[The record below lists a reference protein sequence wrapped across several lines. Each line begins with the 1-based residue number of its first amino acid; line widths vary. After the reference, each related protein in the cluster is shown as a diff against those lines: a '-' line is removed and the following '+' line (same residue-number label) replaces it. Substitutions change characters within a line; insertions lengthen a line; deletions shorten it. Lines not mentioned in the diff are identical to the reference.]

1 MECKVAIF
9 WNSATCL
16 HSLKLNSFYHFNT
29 KQRIKLTG
37 NCINFTCSYLYL
49 LGLGEFKSLLSLP
62 PQKDGGNKR
71 QQEMQK
77 PESGMSTPVKARTA
91 VPPPPSKLFA
101 IFLCLSADPCLS
113 EKLRGSNEA
122 LQPPSTLTVK
132 GIQSSML
139 FDTKPCLQSSPIGW
153 AALSAKNTKTWL
165 AVHVISYLLCTLP
178 VLKLPWEAEQGSDS
192 DFKLQGT

>member
-16 HSLKLNSFYHFNT
+16 HSLKLNSFYH
-29 KQRIKLTG
+29 LTQNKELNLPG
-37 NCINFTCSYLYL
+37 TALILHVVIYISSDRENLSHSYP
-49 LGLGEFKSLLSLP
+49 SP

-153 AALSAKNTKTWL
+153 AALSAKNTKPWL
-165 AVHVISYLLCTLP
+165 AAHVISYLLCTLP
-178 VLKLPWEAEQGSDS
+178 VLKLPWEAEQGSDP

>member
-1 MECKVAIF
+1 
-9 WNSATCL
+9 
-16 HSLKLNSFYHFNT
+16 
-29 KQRIKLTG
+29 
-37 NCINFTCSYLYL
+37 
-49 LGLGEFKSLLSLP
+49 
-62 PQKDGGNKR
+62 
-71 QQEMQK
+71 MQK

-91 VPPPPSKLFA
+91 VLPPPNKLFA

-139 FDTKPCLQSSPIGW
+139 FDTKPCLHSDPIGW
-153 AALSAKNTKTWL
+153 TALLAKNTKPRL
-165 AVHVISYLLCTLP
+165 AVHVISYLFCTLP

-192 DFKLQGT
+192 DFKLWGTLRRGNAWQMHIAVALGNHVFLKQNTENLELFLKTSQRVVTVPTHGISYWLSEFHLKNLR

>member
-1 MECKVAIF
+1 MFDGLNVCIT
-9 WNSATCL
+9 WCPSASPAPGLLPGPVGSFSIYNCFLNPVLKTGVTGTALIL
-16 HSLKLNSFYHFNT
+16 HVVIYISSDRENLSH
-29 KQRIKLTG
+29 
-37 NCINFTCSYLYL
+37 SYP
-49 LGLGEFKSLLSLP
+49 SP
-62 PQKDGGNKR
+62 PKKDGGNKR

-139 FDTKPCLQSSPIGW
+139 FDTKPCLQSGPIG
-153 AALSAKNTKTWL
+153 
-165 AVHVISYLLCTLP
+165 
-178 VLKLPWEAEQGSDS
+178 
-192 DFKLQGT
+192 

>member
-9 WNSATCL
+9 SNSATCL
-16 HSLKLNSFYHFNT
+16 HSRKLNSFYHLNT

-49 LGLGEFKSLLSLP
+49 LGQGEFKSLLSLP

-139 FDTKPCLQSSPIGW
+139 FDTKPCLQSGPIG
-153 AALSAKNTKTWL
+153 
-165 AVHVISYLLCTLP
+165 
-178 VLKLPWEAEQGSDS
+178 
-192 DFKLQGT
+192 

>member
-9 WNSATCL
+9 WNSATCP
-16 HSLKLNSFYHFNT
+16 HSLKLNSFYHLNT
-29 KQRIKLTG
+29 KQRIKLTR

-49 LGLGEFKSLLSLP
+49 LGQGEFKSLLSLP
-62 PQKDGGNKR
+62 PKR
-71 QQEMQK
+71 TEETKGSRRCRNLSLECPLQWK
-77 PESGMSTPVKARTA
+77 PEQLSTH
-91 VPPPPSKLFA
+91 PPNKLFA

-139 FDTKPCLQSSPIGW
+139 FDTKPRLQSDPIGW
-153 AALSAKNTKTWL
+153 AALSAKETKPWL
-165 AVHVISYLLCTLP
+165 AVYVISYLLCTLP
-178 VLKLPWEAEQGSDS
+178 VLKLPWEAEQGSDP
-192 DFKLQGT
+192 DFKLQGS

>member
-1 MECKVAIF
+1 
-9 WNSATCL
+9 
-16 HSLKLNSFYHFNT
+16 
-29 KQRIKLTG
+29 
-37 NCINFTCSYLYL
+37 
-49 LGLGEFKSLLSLP
+49 
-62 PQKDGGNKR
+62 
-71 QQEMQK
+71 MQK
-77 PESGMSTPVKARTA
+77 PESGMSTPVKTRRA

-139 FDTKPCLQSSPIGW
+139 FDTKPCLQSGPIGW
-153 AALSAKNTKTWL
+153 AALSAKNTKPWL

-178 VLKLPWEAEQGSDS
+178 VLKLPWEAEQGSDP
-192 DFKLQGT
+192 DFKLQGNLRLGNAWQMHIADALGPLVFPKQRKLRIYNCS

>member
-49 LGLGEFKSLLSLP
+49 LGQGEFKSLLSLP
-62 PQKDGGNKR
+62 PKKDGGNKR

-153 AALSAKNTKTWL
+153 AALSAKNTKPWL
-165 AVHVISYLLCTLP
+165 AAHVISYLLCTLP
-178 VLKLPWEAEQGSDS
+178 VLKLPWEAEQGSDP
-192 DFKLQGT
+192 DFTLQGT